1 MQPTPMTIMTW
12 PARQICHALLLIGL
26 AIVVSA
32 CATER
37 ITPLST
43 HPTVSVNVYPAGSA
57 TPAGWTC
64 MTKDRYMLCVSEE
77 PVDLTNDTSPVT
89 IPWSLVAN
97 GWTFTNQGIKILRG
111 GGWQETRVTPTQYTA
126 TSRSKNSTIYKY
138 VITVT
143 NGTDTVTWDPFIW
156 NN

>member
-1 MQPTPMTIMTW
+1 
-12 PARQICHALLLIGL
+12 
-26 AIVVSA
+26 VS
-32 CATER
+32 
-37 ITPLST
+37 I
-43 HPTVSVNVYPAGSA
+43 NIYPAGA
-57 TPAGWTC
+57 PTPAGWTC
-64 MTKDRYMLCVSEE
+64 TTKGRYTLCLSED

-111 GGWQETRVTPTQYTA
+111 GGWQETQVTPTQYTA

-143 NGTDTVTWDPFIW
+143 NGTDTVAWDPFIW